1 MFEVFIK
8 ETWAVIFMSELSML
22 RKVQWPIEMFEQTM
36 CDDVLTHGKQQLRLW
51 KSICS
56 ENQHKLH
63 IILLYFC
70 KWNKLF
76 WKKKRYAN
84 NETECYFDKTENRP
98 FYYSKCLS
106 RYSTKLQSQHQQ
118 QLPNLVIRGPPPPSS
133 YKVVFGSSLTDL
145 IRTIGTNFLNSR
157 FRRCYPSPRRGV
169 KRGSDHSCSIDS
181 IALFCTDL

>member
-1 MFEVFIK
+1 MK
-8 ETWAVIFMSELSML
+8 
-22 RKVQWPIEMFEQTM
+22 K
-36 CDDVLTHGKQQLRLW
+36 HN
-51 KSICS
+51 S
-56 ENQHKLH
+56 ENQLTDCL
-63 IILLYFC
+63 IFLDVILQMKATNF
-70 KWNKLF
+70 KV
-76 WKKKRYAN
+76 KKSQKTYTN
-84 NETECYFDKTENRP
+84 NEIVFYFNKTLRC
-98 FYYSKCLS
+98 SISLCLS

-118 QLPNLVIRGPPPPSS
+118 QLPNLVIRGPPPPPSS